1 MQNREYQVMRIE
13 KEIEKTL
20 IKIARKVRRE
30 MNLPSL
36 ISQFTS
42 IKVNTRS
49 MDLSIYYNE
58 KYIASMDLWDSY
70 KNYYSVKY
78 IADQLK
84 DKLFHYASSIE
95 LKRNENKL

>member
-1 MQNREYQVMRIE
+1 MFVRIE

-20 IKIARKVRRE
+20 IKIARKVRKE
-30 MNLPSL
+30 MQ
-36 ISQFTS
+36 IHTI
-42 IKVNTRS
+42 IKKFVRIKIDTK
-49 MDLSIYYNE
+49 DICLSIYYNE
-58 KYIASMDLWDSY
+58 KYVASMNLWDSY
-70 KNYYSVKY
+70 KNYYSVRY

>member
-1 MQNREYQVMRIE
+1 MRIE

-20 IKIARKVRRE
+20 IKIARKVRKE

-42 IKVNTRS
+42 IKIDTKD
-49 MDLSIYYNE
+49 MGLSVYYNE
-58 KYIASMDLWDSY
+58 KYVAYMNLWDDY

>member
-1 MQNREYQVMRIE
+1 MRIVRIE

-20 IKIARKVRRE
+20 IRIARKVRRE

-36 ISQFTS
+36 INQFTS
-42 IKVNTRS
+42 IKVDTKT
-49 MDLSIYYNE
+49 MCLSIYYNE
-58 KYIASMDLWDSY
+58 KYITYMNLWDDY
-70 KNYYSVKY
+70 KNYYTVKY

>member
-1 MQNREYQVMRIE
+1 MRIE
-13 KEIEKTL
+13 KEVERTL

-36 ISQFTS
+36 INQFTS
-42 IKVNTRS
+42 IKVNTKN
-49 MDLSIYYNE
+49 MCLSVYYNE
-58 KYIASMDLWDSY
+58 KYVAAMDLWDSY

-84 DKLFHYASSIE
+84 DKLFHYASKIE
-95 LKRNENKL
+95 LKRNEDKL